1 MTMKIY
7 LLTWELWKKYAW
19 GRAYQTALKGRP
31 KNYKS
36 RSALTYGETPRFVM
50 EKIKKWSQIGPEDLF
65 LELGSGTGHFSLWL
79 SLSTKC
85 KAVGVDLVSD
95 FVQNANV
102 IAKRLSLSAQFVES
116 DLFDYSWSEA
126 DLIYL
131 TATCF
136 TEKQVAQIAHKCNEI
151 KTGAKIVVLTHQ
163 IQFKNL
169 DLCEMWI
176 EDFSWGVATIY
187 LYQKTQ

>member
-1 MTMKIY
+1 MR
-7 LLTWELWKKYAW
+7 LDRLTWELWKRYAW

-31 KNYKS
+31 KNYKN
-36 RSALTYGETPRFVM
+36 RGALTYGETPRFVM
-50 EKIKKWSQIGPEDLF
+50 EKIKTWSKIGPNDLF

-79 SLSTKC
+79 AMSARCQAT
-85 KAVGVDLVSD
+85 GVDLVSE
-95 FVQNANV
+95 FVQNANT

-116 DLFDYSWSEA
+116 DLFEYSWDEA

-136 TEKQVAQIAHKCNEI
+136 TDEQVAQLAHKCNEI
-151 KTGAKIVVLTHQ
+151 KKGAKFVVLTHQ
-163 IQFKNL
+163 IQAQDL
-169 DLCEMWI
+169 DLCEMWV
-176 EDFSWGVATIY
+176 EDFSWGVATVF